1 MFRANDLTYLF
12 VFRLHEKERVTQ
24 TYREIERYLKDSGE
38 NVDRDLLPENLERSW
53 NQLMMVYEER
63 DHIIHE
69 EITR

>member
-1 MFRANDLTYLF
+1 MFRANDQTYSF